1 MFPLNDH
8 GDRRLFP
15 VQGKWDLKP
24 QTALKRVGETSAETR
39 MNACDIKGL
48 V

>member
-24 QTALKRVGETSAETR
+24 QTALKKTSAETR